1 MNYQESVQYLL
12 NLGRELASPRQASVM
27 KFDLKNIT
35 AVCEHLGQPQRAF
48 QSVHVAGTNGKGSTS
63 AMLDSILRAASLHT
77 GLYTSP
83 HLERINERIRVD
95 GKEISDE
102 EFAATFTRVREAIE
116 ELLASGR
123 LAAHPTFFECVTAIA
138 FVYFAAA
145 GVEFAVCE
153 TGMGGRLDATNI
165 LFPEVAVI
173 TQIDF
178 DHENFLGHSIEEI
191 AVEKAGIIKPGARV
205 VSAAEHLIAR
215 VLIRRRCAEQSAFL
229 VEIEN
234 TFFLEDV
241 TARDGCF
248 SFTAISYESG
258 VRIPISLRLAGRF
271 QVRNALTALATAR
284 MLAER
289 GAPID
294 DDAISRGFA
303 AAVWPGR
310 LEKINER
317 PEIYVDGTHN
327 PAGARELVAFWEQ
340 FLVGRNIILIYG
352 AMRDKAVDEI
362 AGLLFPRAS
371 AVILTTPTQPRAI
384 SAALL
389 AEMTAHHAQRAE
401 VVPDPARALGRALEL
416 ASPEDVIFITGSLY
430 LVGELRHIWM
440 SRKGERSESA
450 PE

>member
-1 MNYQESVQYLL
+1 MTYEESVQYLL
-12 NLGRELASPRQASVM
+12 SLGRELASPRQASVM

-35 AVCEHLGQPQRAF
+35 VVCEHLGQPQRAF
-48 QSVHVAGTNGKGSTS
+48 ESVHVAGTNGKGSTS
-63 AMLDSILRAASLHT
+63 AMLDSILREAGLRT

-95 GKEISDE
+95 AKEISDE
-102 EFAATFTRVREAIE
+102 DFAAAFTRVHDAIE
-116 ELLASGR
+116 ELLAAGKLS
-123 LAAHPTFFECVTAIA
+123 AHPTFFECVTAIA
-138 FVYFAAA
+138 FVHFAAA

-165 LFPEVAVI
+165 LVPEVAVI

-178 DHENFLGHSIEEI
+178 DHENYLGHSIEEI
-191 AVEKAGIIKPGARV
+191 AGEKAGIIKPGGRV

-215 VLIRRRCAEQSAFL
+215 VVIRRRCAEQSAFL

-234 TFFLEDV
+234 AFFLEDV

-248 SFTAISYESG
+248 SFTAITYDSS
-258 VRIPISLRLAGRF
+258 VRIPIALKLPGRF
-271 QVRNALTALATAR
+271 QVRNALTALAAAR

-289 GAPID
+289 GAPIND
-294 DDAISRGFA
+294 EAISRGFA
-303 AAVWPGR
+303 GATWPGR
-310 LEKINER
+310 LEKISER

-327 PAGARELVAFWEQ
+327 PAGAREIVAFWNQ
-340 FLVGRNIILIYG
+340 FLAGRNIILIYG

-371 AVILTTPTQPRAI
+371 VVILTAPEQPRSI
-384 SAALL
+384 SAPLL
-389 AEMTAHHAQRAE
+389 GEMTAHHAARSE
-401 VVPDPARALGRALEL
+401 VMPQPAQALARALEL

-430 LVGELRHIWM
+430 LVGELRREWM
-440 SRKGERSESA
+440 SSKGSQSA
-450 PE
+450 SF

>member
-1 MNYQESVQYLL
+1 MTYEESVQYLFS
-12 NLGRELASPRQASVM
+12 LGRELASPRQASTA

-35 AVCEHLGQPQRAF
+35 AVCEHLGQPQREF

-63 AMLDSILRAASLHT
+63 AMLDSILRAAGART

-102 EFAATFTRVREAIE
+102 EFAAAFTRVQKAIE

-138 FVYFAAA
+138 FVHFAAA
-145 GVEFAVCE
+145 RLEFAVCE

-165 LFPEVAVI
+165 LLPEVAVI

-191 AVEKAGIIKPGARV
+191 AAEKAGIIKPGARV

-215 VLIRRRCAEQSAFL
+215 VVIRRRCAEQSAFL

-234 TFFLEDV
+234 AYYLEDV
-241 TARDGCF
+241 SARDGCF
-248 SFTAISYESG
+248 SFTAISYDSG
-258 VRIPISLRLAGRF
+258 SRIPIAIQLPGRF
-271 QVRNALTALATAR
+271 QVRNALTALAASR

-294 DDAISRGFA
+294 DGAISRGLA
-303 AAVWPGR
+303 ATVWPGR
-310 LEKINER
+310 LERIGEH
-317 PEIYVDGTHN
+317 PDIYVDGTHN
-327 PAGARELVAFWEQ
+327 PAGAREIAVFWEQ
-340 FLVGRNIILIYG
+340 FLPGRNIYLIYA
-352 AMRDKAVDEI
+352 AMRDKAVDEV
-362 AGLLFPRAS
+362 AGLLFPRAT
-371 AVILTTPTQPRAI
+371 AVILTAPAQSRAI
-384 SAALL
+384 SAPLL
-389 AEMTAHHAQRAE
+389 AEMTGHHARRAE
-401 VVPDPARALGRALEL
+401 AIPNPVEALDRALEL
-416 ASPEDVIFITGSLY
+416 ALAEDVIFITGSLY
-430 LVGELRHIWM
+430 LVGELRHEWLA
-440 SRKGERSESA
+440 RKGA
-450 PE
+450 PLK

>member
-1 MNYQESVQYLL
+1 MTYQESVQYLL

-35 AVCEHLGQPQRAF
+35 VVCEHLGQPQRKF
-48 QSVHVAGTNGKGSTS
+48 ESVHVAGTNGKGSTS
-63 AMLDSILRAASLHT
+63 AMLESILRAAGLRM

-95 GKEISDE
+95 GKEISDQ
-102 EFAATFTRVREAIE
+102 EFAAAFTRVREAIE
-116 ELLASGR
+116 ELLASGK
-123 LAAHPTFFECVTAIA
+123 LAAHPTFFECVTAMA
-138 FVYFAAA
+138 FVHFAGA

-165 LFPEVAVI
+165 LLPEVAVI

-178 DHENFLGHSIEEI
+178 DHENYLGHSIEEI
-191 AVEKAGIIKPGARV
+191 AGEKAGIIKPGGRV

-215 VLIRRRCAEQSAFL
+215 VVIRRRCAEQAAFL

-234 TFFLEDV
+234 EFYLEDV

-248 SFTAISYESG
+248 SFTAISYVSG
-258 VRIPISLRLAGRF
+258 ARVPIALRLPGRF
-271 QVRNALTALATAR
+271 QVRNALTALAAAR

-294 DDAISRGFA
+294 DEAIARGFA
-303 AAVWPGR
+303 EAEWPGR
-310 LEKINER
+310 LERLSER

-327 PAGARELVAFWEQ
+327 PAGAREIVAFWEQ
-340 FLVGRNIILIYG
+340 FLKERNIILIYG

-371 AVILTTPTQPRAI
+371 AVILTAPAQSRSI

-389 AEMTAHHAQRAE
+389 AEMTAHHARRAE
-401 VVPDPARALGRALEL
+401 VIPDPAQAFARALEL
-416 ASPEDVIFITGSLY
+416 AAPEDVIFITGSLF
-430 LVGELRHIWM
+430 LVGELRHAWM
-440 SRKGERSESA
+440 SRQSGQPASS
-450 PE
+450 